1 MFESVPELGDMSEC
15 NAALVLMS
23 LSHSPNSS
31 IQGES
36 PSSSSARVMKL
47 DFVTWMDAAFEDVAL
62 NFAAF
67 FIAKLNVMTLS
78 SQDSTPREASN
89 LTADHRR
96 RR

>member
-1 MFESVPELGDMSEC
+1 MFESVPDIGDMSEC

-36 PSSSSARVMKL
+36 PSSSSALGLKL
-47 DFVTWMDAAFEDVAL
+47 DFVIWMDAAFEDVAL

-67 FIAKLNVMTLS
+67 FCETKCHTLC

-89 LTADHRR
+89 RTADRR
-96 RR
+96 RRR